1 MVPETE
7 TNDYV
12 PIEFLLGARVQ
23 RYTKKF
29 TRNFQDGSVKSTHL
43 FEPSIHPRRREEQ
56 ARQLLQRILNEK
68 NTDMGTSSLVP
79 RLQSEMNYKDVDL
92 SPIRINRSQKHE
104 IQYEKKRSHISL
116 LDVTGIATRPVKNV
130 GLNQMKARN
139 ELKDERMKQL
149 RQVLQYQQ
157 HHTRHALNEYEKMNK
172 QVHLSR
178 KHSHIL
184 SKKILLLES
193 IEKGD
198 RSNNVMNESNV
209 PSRQLLDS
217 NYAQQS
223 PVLVS
228 RTLKARPLS
237 PRRDLNETLLSISQN
252 KNESHVDLQKKHKQ
266 LHELLAQRQREIFIG
281 SATGLFLGG
290 GFMSK
295 SSKPTSLKR
304 CASSVSDDYGKIQGA
319 QMALL
324 PLRQT
329 NRPTLRHSEGN
340 SQAVPS

>member
-116 LDVTGIATRPVKNV
+116 LDVTGIATRPVKN
-130 GLNQMKARN
+130 
-139 ELKDERMKQL
+139 
-149 RQVLQYQQ
+149 Q